1 MKNHTGIYLFVRPS
15 AIFMAGAVTYG
26 LVVYAAKQK
35 AKISQLERRI
45 KELENSSGESE
56 SE

>member
-1 MKNHTGIYLFVRPS
+1 MKNHRGINLLVRPS
-15 AIFMAGAVTYG
+15 AMFMAGAKTYA
-26 LVVYAAKQK
+26 LSVYAAKQR
-35 AKISQLERRI
+35 AKINQLERRI